1 MVVGVR
7 VAVLI
12 NITSQDSMGKRIA
25 LAACFPASVEEC
37 VLGLSCDN
45 GVEHY
50 GIVAAGGVL
59 HTNGDSKTA
68 GGKAVLLILY
78 GTCAYCNIG
87 KDIGKISVVLG
98 VEHFICTH
106 KTCFGKSLCVELSDR
121 DKALKHILTL
131 GGVWLMYHSLIALT
145 GGSGLIGINSG
156 DNKYLVLYLI
166 LNLCKAVNVIKNAV
180 LSVGRAGTDDKQ
192 ELIRLACK
200 NISDLGIS
208 FSLDLLYFFGD
219 RELLLDILRDR
230 QLPDEIHIH
239 HSG

>member
-1 MVVGVR
+1 M
-7 VAVLI
+7 
-12 NITSQDSMGKRIA
+12 K
-25 LAACFPASVEEC
+25 
-37 VLGLSCDN
+37 
-45 GVEHY
+45 
-50 GIVAAGGVL
+50 
-59 HTNGDSKTA
+59 
-68 GGKAVLLILY
+68 
-78 GTCAYCNIG
+78 
-87 KDIGKISVVLG
+87 
-98 VEHFICTH
+98 
-106 KTCFGKSLCVELSDR
+106 LSDR
-121 DKALKHILTL
+121 DKALKHILAL
-131 GGVWLMYHSLIALT
+131 GRVWLMYHSLIALT
-145 GGSGLIGINSG
+145 GGSGLIGVDSW

-208 FSLDLLYFFGD
+208 FSLDFLYFFGD